1 MPSPPVQPVQPVRDP
16 VELSSGNPIADHLR
30 GPSRDRLWIGA
41 VIIIIMIVARQA
53 QLGVLAGGGARGRR
67 LLQRERGGRRGSQ
80 DTFQGGTR
88 RVQPRGEAAL
98 PWGAQ
103 PEGGMGRG
111 KYKKGPTGRRHFSSP
126 EELAAADAGESAAK
140 DKGTTRRKDV
150 SDSDDDEG
158 DTVKTKGV
166 EGLIEVSNPNVQR
179 KQHVKVS
186 DLEEA
191 AQPELSRRERE
202 EIEKQRAKVC
212 RFPQAFRRTACRLRE
227 TGSVLLA

>member
-1 MPSPPVQPVQPVRDP
+1 
-16 VELSSGNPIADHLR
+16 
-30 GPSRDRLWIGA
+30 
-41 VIIIIMIVARQA
+41 
-53 QLGVLAGGGARGRR
+53 
-67 LLQRERGGRRGSQ
+67 
-80 DTFQGGTR
+80 
-88 RVQPRGEAAL
+88 
-98 PWGAQ
+98 
-103 PEGGMGRG
+103 MGRG

-202 EIEKQRAKVC
+202 EIEKQRAKE
-212 RFPQAFRRTACRLRE
+212 RYWKLHEQGKTEEARKDLERLAIIRKQREEAAKKRAEEKAAKEAAKTRR
-227 TGSVLLA
+227 